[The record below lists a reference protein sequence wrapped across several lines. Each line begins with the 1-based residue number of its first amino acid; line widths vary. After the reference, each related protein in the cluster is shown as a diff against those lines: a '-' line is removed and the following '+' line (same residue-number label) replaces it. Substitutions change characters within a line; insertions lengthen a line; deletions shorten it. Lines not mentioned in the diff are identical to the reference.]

1 VDIQTCRPIVQM
13 KMPSSETQLRLTKTM
28 KTVQDITVSITH
40 GFSIRR
46 TPTGTRRKRVIGVM
60 HSQKQGSI
68 RSLLTPGSDHLF
80 ENFGQFNNV
89 LERRLRE
96 RGRERERERDTRT
109 MHHPNGSGIA

>member
-1 VDIQTCRPIVQM
+1 M

-46 TPTGTRRKRVIGVM
+46 IPTGTRRKRVIGVM

-96 RGRERERERDTRT
+96 RGRERERER
-109 MHHPNGSGIA
+109 HPYDAPPERVWHCIDEREGNV

>member
-1 VDIQTCRPIVQM
+1 M

-96 RGRERERERDTRT
+96 RERHPYDAPPERVLHCIDEREG
-109 MHHPNGSGIA
+109 NV